1 MSARGN
7 PLAIVIL
14 AMFLIPSLCALL
26 SYAEEEPAKAC
37 ACVEFVSQGF
47 AQTDDAVKRIESV
60 LEPEKWY

>member
-26 SYAEEEPAKAC
+26 SYARGRAGK
-37 ACVEFVSQGF
+37 
-47 AQTDDAVKRIESV
+47 SV
-60 LEPEKWY
+60 CLC